1 MKTFICDVKIT
12 FTGNEFEAENI
23 EEYKQLVIESF
34 EEEFPSIDIT
44 EDEIHNIEE
53 IGEEEVDEDTL
64 PERKY

>member
-1 MKTFICDVKIT
+1 MKTFICDVKVT
-12 FTGNEFEAENI
+12 FTGNEFEADNI

-53 IGEEEVDEDTL
+53 IKEESKSE
-64 PERKY
+64 

>member
-1 MKTFICDVKIT
+1 MKTFICDVKVT
-12 FTGNEFEAENI
+12 FTGNEFEADNI

-53 IGEEEVDEDTL
+53 IGEESEYE
-64 PERKY
+64 

>member
-23 EEYKQLVIESF
+23 EEYKELVIESF

-44 EDEIHNIEE
+44 KDEIHNIEE
-53 IGEEEVDEDTL
+53 IKEESESE
-64 PERKY
+64 

>member
-12 FTGNEFEAENI
+12 FTGNELEADNI

-53 IGEEEVDEDTL
+53 IRRENEVHLCE
-64 PERKY
+64 

>member
-12 FTGNEFEAENI
+12 FAGNEFEAENI

-34 EEEFPSIDIT
+34 EEEFPNIDIT

-53 IGEEEVDEDTL
+53 IKEESEGE
-64 PERKY
+64 

>member
-1 MKTFICDVKIT
+1 MKTFICDVKVT
-12 FTGNEFEAENI
+12 FTGNEFEADNI

-53 IGEEEVDEDTL
+53 IGEESEDE
-64 PERKY
+64 

>member
-12 FTGNEFEAENI
+12 FTGNEFEADNI

-53 IGEEEVDEDTL
+53 IGEEE
-64 PERKY
+64 

>member
-12 FTGNEFEAENI
+12 FTGNEFEADNI

-53 IGEEEVDEDTL
+53 IRRENEVHLCE
-64 PERKY
+64 

>member
-1 MKTFICDVKIT
+1 MKYVCEVRLT
-12 FTGNEFEAENI
+12 FTGNEFEADNI

-53 IGEEEVDEDTL
+53 IGEKE
-64 PERKY
+64 